1 MSVTPIIDRRIYVQ
15 PGDVHNVLGRH
26 MLADGYEIV
35 MDLRKSKG
43 SWVFD
48 ARRGRNVLDFFT
60 NFASCPIGYNHP
72 RLDNSEFREKIAEV
86 AINKPANSDIY
97 TTYMAEFVETFA
109 RIALPPAY
117 QKHAFFIEGGSLAIE
132 NALKTAFDWKI
143 RKNFKKGYREEKGT
157 QIMHLREAF
166 HGRSGYTLSLTNTA
180 DPRKTQYFPKFD
192 WPRVDNPKLRFPT
205 DDDVEQRERAALDQA
220 KKFLAERKDDVAAF
234 IMEPI
239 QGEGGDN
246 HFRPEFFRA
255 VRQLCDEND
264 MLLIFDEV
272 QSGVGITGK
281 MWAFQH
287 YGVEPDLFC
296 FGKKTQVCGF
306 VSNDRIFDIDDN
318 VFLVSSRINS
328 TWGGNLTDMVRSQR
342 YFEVI
347 DEEDLVDNAARVGA
361 YFLGE
366 LQRFSAEFPDL
377 VSNVRG
383 RGLMA
388 AFDLPNGQL
397 RDAALNAFMEHD
409 VMVLSSGHQSARF
422 RPPLNLSMDEAAE
435 GIRRMESAL
444 KDLPP
449 LSS

>member
-15 PGDVHNVLGRH
+15 AGDVHNVLSRH

-35 MDLRKSKG
+35 MDLKKSHG

-48 ARRGRNVLDFFT
+48 AKRGRTVLDFFT

-72 RLDNSEFREKIAEV
+72 RLDNPEFRDKLATA

-109 RIALPPAY
+109 RIALPPAF
-117 QKHAFFIEGGSLAIE
+117 QKHAFFIEGGALGIE
-132 NALKTAFDWKI
+132 NAVKTAFDWKI
-143 RKNFKKGYREEKGT
+143 RKNLKKGLGEKGS

-166 HGRSGYTLSLTNTA
+166 HGRTGYTLSLTNT
-180 DPRKTQYFPKFD
+180 DPRKTEYFPKFD
-192 WPRVDNPKLRFPT
+192 WPRLDNPKLRFPT
-205 DDDVEQRERAALDQA
+205 DDDVEQRERATIDQA
-220 KKFLAERKDDVAAF
+220 KKFLAERKDDIAAF

-264 MLLIFDEV
+264 ILLIFDEV
-272 QSGVGITGK
+272 QSGVGLTGK

-287 YGVEPDLFC
+287 YGIEPDLFC

-306 VSNDRIFDIDDN
+306 VSNDRIFDIDEN
-318 VFLVSSRINS
+318 VFTVSSRINS

-347 DEEDLVDNAARVGA
+347 DEESLVDNASRVGA

-366 LQRFSAEFPDL
+366 LQRFSADFPNL

-383 RGLMA
+383 LGLMA
-388 AFDLPNGQL
+388 AFDLPSAKI

-409 VMVLSSGHQSARF
+409 VMVLSSGNQSARF
-422 RPPLNLSMDEAAE
+422 RPPLNLSMEEAGE

-444 KDLPP
+444 KDLAG
-449 LSS
+449 